1 MYEQKMCVT
10 ADRIYILDKSVIN
23 TRTKNPLKSAIS
35 EDFYYFFVYCG
46 ANYSIRRLHKT
57 KMFSTWKANRE
68 RFSTPSDLL
77 CLHLL
82 RKQIIKNISFQ
93 LSGLPLNSLF
103 CDSPFCIDKIIGCS
117 GSVGDS
123 QDRVE
128 ACLFQDLPDD
138 LIDTGQLHAVFTILL
153 HNEQDAQARR

>member
-1 MYEQKMCVT
+1 MCEQKMCVT

-82 RKQIIKNISFQ
+82 CKQIIK
-93 LSGLPLNSLF
+93 
-103 CDSPFCIDKIIGCS
+103 KY
-117 GSVGDS
+117 
-123 QDRVE
+123 
-128 ACLFQDLPDD
+128 
-138 LIDTGQLHAVFTILL
+138 
-153 HNEQDAQARR
+153 